1 MTKQKQH
8 KIIFLLEVNRV
19 LVYRV
24 ETDSS
29 SFKAFQNKGREG
41 FYLDNEVSKLNK
53 FWEWFDKVTGI
64 VKQSDQIK
72 GCVLVNN
79 EKNELLDNFKDQI
92 LSRGYRFVDE
102 ADNIWNETELK
113 EFIKKCTTYVDVLY
127 DRKKEIFKNKEIEL
141 LVKGINGHI
150 IIQYD
155 DDSEVT
161 IKPKIVKKSQQ
172 KEKSSL
178 KEFDA
183 SKTQPVEESLNTF
196 CVLPVKK
203 RTKPIAEEEP
213 VKEKKISNNHFDS
226 DFGEAPDKSL
236 PEMSSEDVQRYINER
251 TKDHCRVV
259 EFE

>member
-1 MTKQKQH
+1 MIKLKQH
-8 KIIFLLEVNRV
+8 KIIFKLEVNRV
-19 LVYRV
+19 LVYKV
-24 ETDSS
+24 ETDPL

-41 FYLDNEVSKLNK
+41 FYLDNEVGKLDK
-53 FWEWFDKVTGI
+53 FWEWFDNVTGI

-79 EKNELLDNFKDQI
+79 EKNELLENFEEQI

-102 ADNIWNETELK
+102 ADNKWDETELK
-113 EFIKKCTTYVDVLY
+113 EFIKKCTPYVDVLY

-150 IIQYD
+150 IIQYVD
-155 DDSEVT
+155 DKEVN
-161 IKPKIVKKSQQ
+161 IKPKITKISHQ
-172 KEKSSL
+172 KEITNL
-178 KEFDA
+178 TEFDV
-183 SKTQPVEESLNTF
+183 SKSQPVEEHSNTF
-196 CVLPVKK
+196 CVLPVRK
-203 RTKPIAEEEP
+203 RTKPVAEEKP
-213 VKEKKISNNHFDS
+213 VKEKKIGENRFDS
-226 DFGEAPDKSL
+226 DFGEVSDKSL